1 MQDNNSTPSKDL
13 RKITID
19 KLLKGNP
26 SPRKR
31 IAAMC
36 CSCIY
41 DPEAI
46 GSGTWRNQVSEC
58 TSAQCPLYPVRPLPT
73 TAKHPTEAIDA

>member
-1 MQDNNSTPSKDL
+1 MN
-13 RKITID
+13 D
-19 KLLKGNP
+19 KRERTVAALLKGNP

-41 DPEAI
+41 DPYAQGE
-46 GSGTWRNQVSEC
+46 GSWRMQVKNC
-58 TSAQCPLYPVRPLPT
+58 TSNTCPLYPVRPLPGT
-73 TAKHPTEAIDA
+73 TQASQSVDS